1 MAASGSHYPQ
11 RRFESD
17 PLMEKIEFFKHNID
31 EEDIA
36 RVTDV
41 LHSVFLT
48 NAGVTKEFERKFS
61 EYLGVEHT
69 VALNS
74 CTAALHLSLLA
85 LGIGEGDEVITTP
98 MSFVATANS
107 ILHAGATP
115 VFVDIEAESGNM
127 DAALIEAAITP
138 KTKAIMPV
146 HLYGSMCDM
155 KKIKMIADKYDL
167 KIIEDCAHCI
177 EGERDGIR
185 PGALSDAACFSFYA
199 TKNITSAEGGAVSCN
214 SAELAARL
222 YKLRLHGINKD
233 AASRYTGAYK
243 HWDMEILGWKYNI
256 SDVQSALLIGQLE
269 KIEERLLV
277 RQQLAQRYERE
288 LDKHAITYVKVPS
301 GTDSAR
307 HLFVIKTDERDEAL
321 AYLQQNGI
329 GVAVNYLPI
338 HLNSFYTQNMGFKE
352 GMYPVAE
359 EFGKRCIS
367 LPLYPKLEVESVH
380 YICET
385 VGRFVKDN
393 YGKSRI

>member
-1 MAASGSHYPQ
+1 M
-11 RRFESD
+11 
-17 PLMEKIEFFKHNID
+17 MKIEFFKHNID
-31 EEDIA
+31 EEDIG

-41 LHSVFLT
+41 LHSIFLT
-48 NAGVTKEFERKFS
+48 NAGVTKSFEEKFG
-61 EYLGVEHT
+61 EYLGAKHVIA
-69 VALNS
+69 VNS
-74 CTAALHLSLLA
+74 CTAALHLALLA
-85 LGIGEGDEVITTP
+85 LDIGEGDEVITTP

-107 ILHAGATP
+107 ILHAGAIP
-115 VFVDIEAESGNM
+115 VFVDIEADTGNI

-138 KTKAIMPV
+138 RTKAIMPV

-155 KKIKMIADKYDL
+155 KKIKKIADQYNL

-199 TKNITSAEGGAVSCN
+199 TKNITSGEGGAVSCN
-214 SAELAARL
+214 DSELAEKL

-256 SDVQSALLIGQLE
+256 SDIQSALLIGQLA
-269 KIEERLLV
+269 KIDERLAV
-277 RQQLAQRYERE
+277 RDTLAQLYESE
-288 LDKHAITYVKVPS
+288 LGKVGVEYVKIPE
-301 GTDSAR
+301 GTISAR
-307 HLFVIKTDERDEAL
+307 HLFVIKIDKRDEML

-338 HLNSFYTQNMGFKE
+338 HLNSFYRQSMGFKE
-352 GMYPVAE
+352 GTYPVAE
-359 EFGKRCIS
+359 RFGEVCIS
-367 LPLYPKLEVESVH
+367 LPLYPKLQIESVR

-385 VGRFVKDN
+385 VGKYVKDAN
-393 YGKSRI
+393 GI

>member
-1 MAASGSHYPQ
+1 
-11 RRFESD
+11 
-17 PLMEKIEFFKHNID
+17 MEKIEFFKHNID

-48 NAGVTKEFERKFS
+48 NAGVTKAFERKFS
-61 EYLGVEHT
+61 KYLGVEHT

-127 DAALIEAAITP
+127 DADLIEAAITP

-199 TKNITSAEGGAVSCN
+199 TKNITSGEGGAISCN
-214 SAELAARL
+214 DSVLAEKL

-243 HWDMEILGWKYNI
+243 HWDMEMLGWKYNI
-256 SDVQSALLIGQLE
+256 SDIQSALLIGQLE
-269 KIEERLLV
+269 KIGERHGT
-277 RQQLAQRYERE
+277 REKLAEIYEVG
-288 LDKHAITYVKVPS
+288 LSSKGITYVSIPKN
-301 GTDSAR
+301 TRSAR
-307 HLFVIKTDERDEAL
+307 HLFVICVDQRDQMLESLQER
-321 AYLQQNGI
+321 GI
-329 GVAVNYLPI
+329 GVAVNYNPI
-338 HLNSFYTQNMGFKE
+338 HLTAYYRTAFGYKE
-352 GMYPVAE
+352 GDFPKAE
-359 EFGKRCIS
+359 VFGSKCIS
-367 LPLYPKLEVESVH
+367 LPLYPRLDEEAVH
-380 YICET
+380 YVIQA
-385 VGRFVKDN
+385 VIGA
-393 YGKSRI
+393 I